1 MNRGAGIVIIICR
14 EAGKVICR
22 EAGKV
27 ICREA
32 GEKILTIL
40 LVMKGSFLQIWAL
53 FKKDLLLEVRQQ
65 YSFYGVLLYV
75 ASTIFVLY
83 LAMGQ
88 PDGVVWKG
96 LFWMIQLF
104 VCVNAV
110 AKSFLQEGRGRLL
123 YFYSITGAANF
134 ILSKLLFNALLMLL
148 MSMLSLGLFVLMLG
162 DPMPEPVLFVGISW
176 LGGVSLSLVF
186 TFLAAIA
193 ARAQQSAALMAILG
207 FPLVI
212 PQLLLLSKISN
223 IAFADVLQGGLGW
236 MIVVLVALDVMI
248 VVLSLILFPFL
259 WKD

>member
-1 MNRGAGIVIIICR
+1 MNRGAGIVII
-14 EAGKVICR
+14 ICR

>member
-1 MNRGAGIVIIICR
+1 MRTGF
-14 EAGKVICR
+14 
-22 EAGKV
+22 
-27 ICREA
+27 
-32 GEKILTIL
+32 
-40 LVMKGSFLQIWAL
+40 SPIWAL

-65 YSFYGVLLYV
+65 YTFYGVLLYV

-148 MSMLSLGLFVLMLG
+148 MSLLSLGLFLLMLG
-162 DPMPEPVLFVGISW
+162 NPMPSAASFLLISW

-212 PQLLLLSKISN
+212 PQLLLLDKISN
-223 IAFADVLQGGLGW
+223 IAFASVLQGGLGW
-236 MIVVLVALDVMI
+236 MIVVLAALDVMI